1 MTREEFAVR
10 TNEIKIKL
18 FKTAM
23 LYLGNEHDALEA
35 VDEAVYRGLC
45 AAKKLRQPEYFDT
58 WLTRILINEC
68 YKIMR
73 NQKREELPGTMPE
86 LSQEDYDRLPLKE
99 AVSALPKELRS
110 VIVLRF
116 FGGFTIAET
125 ARILGVPQ
133 GTAATRQRKALG
145 LLRLALNDDNGEK
158 EADHGLQR

>member
-1 MTREEFAVR
+1 MKREEFAVR
-10 TNEIKIKL
+10 TDEIKIKL

-45 AAKKLRQPEYFDT
+45 AVKKLRQPEYFDT

-86 LSQEDYDRLPLKE
+86 PSQEYFDRLPLKE
-99 AVSALPKELRS
+99 AVSALPEELRL

-116 FGGFTIAET
+116 FAGFTIAET

-145 LLRLALNDDNGEK
+145 LLRLALDEESYEK
-158 EADHGLQR
+158 EAKNGLQR